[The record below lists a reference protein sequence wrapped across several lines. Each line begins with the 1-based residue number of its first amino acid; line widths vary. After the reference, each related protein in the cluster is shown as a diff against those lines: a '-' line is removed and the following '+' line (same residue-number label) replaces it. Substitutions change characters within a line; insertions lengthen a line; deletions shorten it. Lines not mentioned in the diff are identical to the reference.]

1 MSKLPQLLVLFFS
14 LWLAACGGEAVD
26 PKGEITADEKEQPT
40 IIMPEP
46 DMLEAGKTLYAWVD
60 RLNIRETPDLKA
72 KVIANVS
79 SQNPLLFTGNKSEL
93 THSVLLRGV
102 VYEDYWLEVKTPD
115 DSSGWVFGGAVK
127 MAGEEKGN
135 PAPFDPD
142 FLQYPYFGTFDL
154 SNGKNSPIASILV
167 VTQQP
172 RPPFMSGA
180 AKP

>member
-79 SQNPLLFTGNKSEL
+79 SR
-93 THSVLLRGV
+93 THCSLPVIQV
-102 VYEDYWLEVKTPD
+102 
-115 DSSGWVFGGAVK
+115 
-127 MAGEEKGN
+127 
-135 PAPFDPD
+135 
-142 FLQYPYFGTFDL
+142 GTSCIRFC
-154 SNGKNSPIASILV
+154 
-167 VTQQP
+167 
-172 RPPFMSGA
+172 SGA
-180 AKP
+180 